1 MTWLPTPKEATVRLA
16 FPAWSSV
23 AWPSIVG
30 PSVKLTVPDGVP
42 DPPPAAATTTVKA
55 TFCPKTDGLGAAV
68 STAAVELLLTVC
80 VPATDVEARKL
91 GVPGYLA
98 VMLWVPTE
106 SEATE
111 RTAFPLVSRVA

>member
-1 MTWLPTPKEATVRLA
+1 MTWLPTPNEATVRLA

-23 AWPSIVG
+23 AWPSSVG

-42 DPPPAAATTTVKA
+42 DPPPEAATITGKT
-55 TFCPKTDGLGAAV
+55 TFCPKTAGLGTAA
-68 STAAVELLLTVC
+68 STATVELLLTVC
-80 VPATDVEARKL
+80 VPAADVEARKL
-91 GVPGYLA
+91 GSPRYLA

-111 RTAFPLVSRVA
+111 RTA